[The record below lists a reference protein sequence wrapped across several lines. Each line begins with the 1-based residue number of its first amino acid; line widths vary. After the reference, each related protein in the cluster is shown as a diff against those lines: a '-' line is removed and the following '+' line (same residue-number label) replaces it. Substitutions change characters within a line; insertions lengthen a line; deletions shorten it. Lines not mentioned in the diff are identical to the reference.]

1 MGIFDIF
8 KNKQTDKGLSAIE
21 LNNKGTE
28 LLGQNRIDDAIIC
41 FDKAL
46 KINPELIELW
56 INKGVCLIKKRRNN
70 FNTLSKLVYDFFM
83 PFIRLG

>member
-70 FNTLSKLVYDFFM
+70 EALECYDRALEINPEHGM
-83 PFIRLG
+83 T